1 MRFSSAYTQLTPTE
15 RAFVDAIVAEMQ
27 AVADRAERPLSTY
40 LREGFE
46 APPQIAARD
55 SRQLLT
61 RERVRAATWERL
73 TDLARSGDL
82 TQARWERAGMARAF
96 SNIRNYIKEDDDGR
110 PYFDLTRCTPEEMS
124 AIKSLKIK
132 QGGRRDNDSLFDQPA
147 KMEIEITLHDP
158 LPYWK
163 TLGES
168 AGYVG
173 SGNMVLQGDRQA
185 PPPRV
190 TQTDSVETAGERY
203 AAMLEDG
210 Q

>member
-1 MRFSSAYTQLTPTE
+1 MRFSSAYTQLTATE

-73 TDLARSGDL
+73 TDIAREEDL
-82 TQARWERAGMARAF
+82 SEPRWFRELRSIAF
-96 SNIRNYIKEDDDGR
+96 SNIGHYIQEDADGR
-110 PYFDLTRCTPEEMS
+110 PYFDLSRCPPEQLA

-132 QGGRRDNDSLFDQPA
+132 QGKGDDMLGMPA
-147 KMEIEITLHDP
+147 KLEIEIQLYDKMAA
-158 LPYWK
+158 LK
-163 TLGES
+163 MMGEYG
-168 AGYVG
+168 GYLTTD
-173 SGNMVLQGDRQA
+173 NPQMRADRQA